1 MKLWKILATGALL
14 AAFATGASGQTT
26 LRIFTGGQQRPDVM
40 RKIADEY
47 TKRNPNVKIDV
58 EVGGATS
65 EAQQQYLNTVLA
77 SKDSA
82 LDLMLIDV
90 IRPAQWAAAGWA
102 EPLDSYLGADKA
114 KLLPTY
120 LKAYAEANQVNGK
133 LIALPYFADSQFLYY
148 RKDLL
153 EKYKRPV
160 PKTWDDMMETAKI
173 IMDGEK
179 NPQLQGFS
187 TAGAPIEGTV
197 CTYLVPLWGM
207 GSDLTKDG
215 KLNLDTP
222 QARQPF
228 QLYGRMKQ
236 AGVLPK
242 NIAEI
247 PTDRIRVDF
256 QAGNV
261 VFAQTLGLRLEPR
274 RERRRHQGQG
284 QGGGGAA
291 AGRQGRQGRDVHRRL
306 ADRRERVLQEQG
318 RGGEVRALPVVA
330 RSLEAAG
337 NPRLAPSRVPAGVQ
351 GPRRAEGQSVVR
363 RGAARGRCGE
373 VAAGHAALH
382 EVSDIIRSNMN
393 AYLAGTKTTDT
404 ALSDMKTRLA
414 PLYVTCATASAGR
427 PGASFGGSAAAEIEA
442 AAWGHTDSPP
452 SRSTRT
458 CPSARSA
465 FSCSC
470 RRRCCCA

>member
-1 MKLWKILATGALL
+1 MKFWKLMLPMALGV
-14 AAFATGASGQTT
+14 AFAANVAAQQTT

-47 TKRNPNVKIDV
+47 QKRNPNVKVEV

-65 EAQQQYLNTVLA
+65 DSQQQYLSTVLS
-77 SKDSA
+77 SKDSV
-82 LDLMLIDV
+82 LDLVLIDV
-90 IRPAQWAAAGWA
+90 IRPAQWAAQGWA

-114 KLLPTY
+114 KILPTY

-133 LIALPYFADSQFLYY
+133 LMALPYFADAQFLYY

-160 PKTWDDMMETAKI
+160 PKSWDDMIETAKI

-179 NPQLQGFS
+179 APQLQGFS

-197 CTYLVPLWGM
+197 CTYLVPLWSM
-207 GSDLTKDG
+207 GSDITKDG
-215 KLNLDTP
+215 KLNIDTP
-222 QARQPF
+222 EARQPF

-261 VFAQTLGLRLEPR
+261 VFAQSWGYFWNRAENDADSKVKGKVGVTVLP
-274 RERRRHQGQG
+274 HDK
-284 QGGGGAA
+284 GGKSATCIGGWQVAVSA
-291 AGRQGRQGRDVHRRL
+291 YSKNKPEAVKFARYLSSPEVSKMQAIMASHLPVFPQVYKDPEVIKANPWF
-306 ADRRERVLQEQG
+306 AD
-318 RGGEVRALPVVA
+318 ALPVVETA
-330 RSLEAAG
+330 K
-337 NPRLAPSRVPAGVQ
+337 SRPVSAQYPQ
-351 GPRRAEGQSVVR
+351 
-363 RGAARGRCGE
+363 
-373 VAAGHAALH
+373 
-382 EVSDIIRSNMN
+382 VSDAIRSNMN

-404 ALSDMKTRLA
+404 ALNDMKTRLT
-414 PLYVTCATASAGR
+414 PLYR
-427 PGASFGGSAAAEIEA
+427 
-442 AAWGHTDSPP
+442 
-452 SRSTRT
+452 
-458 CPSARSA
+458 
-465 FSCSC
+465 
-470 RRRCCCA
+470 

>member
-1 MKLWKILATGALL
+1 MKLWRILL
-14 AAFATGASGQTT
+14 AALGVAFAVGASGETT

-47 TKRNPNVKIDV
+47 TKRNPGVKIDI

-102 EPLDSYLGADKA
+102 EPLDGYLGAAKA
-114 KLLPTY
+114 KILPTY
-120 LKAYAEANQVNGK
+120 LKAYAEANQVDGK

-153 EKYKRPV
+153 DKYKRPV
-160 PKTWDDMMETAKI
+160 PRTWDEMMETARFV
-173 IMDGEK
+173 MDGEK

-197 CTYLVPLWGM
+197 CTYLVPLWGA
-207 GSDLTKDG
+207 GSDLTKNG

-222 QARQPF
+222 EARLPF

-261 VFAQTLGLRLEPR
+261 VFAQTWGYVWNRVENDADSKVKGKVGVTVLPADK
-274 RERRRHQGQG
+274 
-284 QGGGGAA
+284 GGKGATCIGGWQIAVSA
-291 AGRQGRQGRDVHRRL
+291 YSKNKAEAVKFARYLSSPEVSKMQAILASHLPVFPQVYKDPDVL
-306 ADRRERVLQEQG
+306 KANPWFAE
-318 RGGEVRALPVVA
+318 ALPVVDAA
-330 RSLEAAG
+330 RSRPVT
-337 NPRLAPSRVPAGVQ
+337 PRYT
-351 GPRRAEGQSVVR
+351 
-363 RGAARGRCGE
+363 
-373 VAAGHAALH
+373 

-404 ALSDMKTRLA
+404 ALNDMKNRLG
-414 PLYVTCATASAGR
+414 LIYK
-427 PGASFGGSAAAEIEA
+427 
-442 AAWGHTDSPP
+442 
-452 SRSTRT
+452 
-458 CPSARSA
+458 
-465 FSCSC
+465 
-470 RRRCCCA
+470 